1 MAIDLL
7 NSFLQ
12 KGQRAAAQPQKDIVM
27 QTNQA
32 AQAQVRQL
40 ARAVQALQAGQTV
53 QGEILSVKG
62 EEVQLSLLNDLI
74 LDARLEQSISLT
86 PGTLMAF
93 QVKSNNS
100 AGLSLMPL
108 FTNTAVD
115 PNAMKALDM
124 AGIPVTDR
132 TLEMVTNMMGRG
144 LPVGRQPLQEAYRDV
159 MTYKDSPVGDIISL
173 RQLKL
178 PVTQENLSQ
187 LNHYENNQH
196 FLSNTF
202 SDIGQAISRQ
212 LLSWVQNG
220 AQKEAG
226 EFLSQLKEIFSPS
239 LKGEQSVQMETAEI
253 GAVSSQGAEEGK
265 GLINESDILRTINHP
280 IELSATLEE
289 TVVMGEKELN
299 PQQKMVMQKEGAE
312 GEKQAQ
318 NIVKGRPADLQ
329 NSLDQLIQLLSQ
341 GKASVKDISVFGKI
355 WNHRFQPQL
364 MMQPEE
370 VMEKEQVQEFYE
382 KLSNQIQQLGNL
394 VNEHGQ
400 ASSSLGKAVQ
410 NTVSNLDFMNQIN
423 QMHAYIQLPL
433 KLSGQQAKG
442 ELYVFT
448 NRRSMAEK
456 EGKVTALLHLDMEYL
471 GKLDVYVALEN
482 QKVST
487 QFYLE
492 KEEYLD
498 FLEQHMDMLSGRLN
512 KRGYECSIK
521 TCLRREEEQSVMERI
536 INHQSQPFLLA
547 TQAFD
552 MRV

>member
-12 KGQRAAAQPQKDIVM
+12 KGQRAAAQPQKDTVT

-40 ARAVQALQAGQTV
+40 ARAVQALQAGQTI

-86 PGTLMAF
+86 PGTLMSF

-132 TLEMVTNMMGRG
+132 TLEMVTNMMERG

-159 MTYKDSPVGDIISL
+159 MTYKDSPVEDIISL

-187 LNHYENNQH
+187 LNQYENNQH

-202 SDIGQAISRQ
+202 SDIGQAIGQQ

-226 EFLSQLKEIFSPS
+226 EFLSQLKEIFSPA
-239 LKGEQSVQMETAEI
+239 LKGEQPEQMETAE
-253 GAVSSQGAEEGK
+253 K
-265 GLINESDILRTINHP
+265 
-280 IELSATLEE
+280 E
-289 TVVMGEKELN
+289 TV
-299 PQQKMVMQKEGAE
+299 P
-312 GEKQAQ
+312 
-318 NIVKGRPADLQ
+318 
-329 NSLDQLIQLLSQ
+329 
-341 GKASVKDISVFGKI
+341 
-355 WNHRFQPQL
+355 
-364 MMQPEE
+364 
-370 VMEKEQVQEFYE
+370 
-382 KLSNQIQQLGNL
+382 
-394 VNEHGQ
+394 
-400 ASSSLGKAVQ
+400 
-410 NTVSNLDFMNQIN
+410 
-423 QMHAYIQLPL
+423 
-433 KLSGQQAKG
+433 
-442 ELYVFT
+442 
-448 NRRSMAEK
+448 
-456 EGKVTALLHLDMEYL
+456 
-471 GKLDVYVALEN
+471 
-482 QKVST
+482 
-487 QFYLE
+487 
-492 KEEYLD
+492 
-498 FLEQHMDMLSGRLN
+498 
-512 KRGYECSIK
+512 
-521 TCLRREEEQSVMERI
+521 
-536 INHQSQPFLLA
+536 
-547 TQAFD
+547 
-552 MRV
+552 